1 LLGPGEA
8 GLGAGAPACYDAGV
22 LWRLTHGL
30 VGIAR
35 SGREVAHAVAGVP
48 PHGREAMAGI
58 PGNPLGYARDIAE
71 GNAPFT
77 AIQLKRMTEE
87 ELRKVFANVN
97 IVLREVRTT
106 AVGERDIDGMR
117 RRAHKLQRLN
127 TALMLLET
135 HAKKLRIHL

>member
-1 LLGPGEA
+1 
-8 GLGAGAPACYDAGV
+8 
-22 LWRLTHGL
+22 
-30 VGIAR
+30 
-35 SGREVAHAVAGVP
+35 
-48 PHGREAMAGI
+48 MAGI

-71 GNAPFT
+71 GNTPLT

-106 AVGERDIDGMR
+106 AVGERDIEGMR